1 MHYFTKQELNALK
14 NEINGK
20 EQAVEIYKDS
30 YARHLLEDLG
40 KDIKKS
46 IKNPSKP
53 NFFLG
58 LKIKF
63 QRWKKMRQDKKEL
76 KKIKKLIE
84 RGEIG
89 Y

>member
-1 MHYFTKQELNALK
+1 MDYFTKQELNALK

-20 EQAVEIYKDS
+20 EQAIEVFKDS
-30 YARHLLEDLG
+30 YAQHLLNDLG
-40 KDIKKS
+40 NDIKESMK
-46 IKNPSKP
+46 KPSKP

-63 QRWKKMRQDKKEL
+63 QRWRKMRQDKKEL

-84 RGEIG
+84 KGEIS